1 MRTQVNRE
9 TTHIMLT
16 ETIPTIDLRQEITVQ
31 SIKVRLR
38 LTAITEVQ
46 RPLEQRTA
54 HQGVAVHQVAVHQE
68 EDNTMKK
75 ITLNFWMLICILTG
89 GFLSAQE
96 LNEIVQ
102 YTTEE
107 LHGSARYQA
116 LAGAFGALGG
126 DLSAISNNPASSTV
140 FLLNEAGITIGLQS
154 YATDTSYFKSLKSE
168 ETNSFDVGQAGFVM
182 VFVNSSSKWDKI
194 AFGFN
199 TQMMNNF
206 NKNLYA
212 RGLNKQNG
220 LADYFLDMA
229 GSTLDRNIPFSTY
242 DFENNTN
249 NEYSYLGEFY
259 GADAQRTYLA
269 YYTGLINYYESV
281 NEAPYY
287 GYVDDKGLGID
298 QIHDLQSKGGQRKYT
313 LNFSGR
319 YLEKLS
325 LGVNINIYSLDY
337 SHRKLT
343 SDKYVDR
350 ENSFLDQVD
359 FIQELSSLGTGISF
373 QLGALYKVSEVL
385 RLGLNYTSPTY
396 YEIEEEY
403 SEALDVRYNADL
415 DGAMGRA
422 LYPNVINLLP
432 VYNLKT
438 PSITQAS
445 MALVFGKN
453 GLLSVDYGFKDFTST
468 KVNDSNG
475 DFDYLNDAI
484 NNNLDRASFLR
495 AGGETRFGDISLRA
509 GYWFDKTPYK
519 NNQVMN
525 DRSGFAIGTGIRFG
539 NTSLDLTYTKTN
551 QDYRQQLYNTGLTD
565 TIDVQQQTGQ
575 VSLTY
580 NVRF

>member
-325 LGVNINIYSLDY
+325 LGVNINIYSVDY

>member
-325 LGVNINIYSLDY
+325 LGVNINIYSVDY

-551 QDYRQQLYNTGLTD
+551 QNYRQQLYNTGLTD

>member
-269 YYTGLINYYESV
+269 YYTGLINYYESA

-325 LGVNINIYSLDY
+325 LGVNINIYSVDY

-509 GYWFDKTPYK
+509 GYWLDKTPYK

-525 DRSGFAIGTGIRFG
+525 DRCGFAIGTGIRFG

-551 QDYRQQLYNTGLTD
+551 QNYRQQLYNTGLTD